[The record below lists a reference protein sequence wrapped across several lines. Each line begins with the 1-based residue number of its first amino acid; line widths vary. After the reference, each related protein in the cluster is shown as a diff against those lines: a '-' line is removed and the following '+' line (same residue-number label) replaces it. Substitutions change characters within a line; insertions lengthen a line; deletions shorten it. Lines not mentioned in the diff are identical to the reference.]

1 MVSKRRIA
9 LAGITAAVVAAG
21 LVTTV
26 VARAAAPA
34 CRVDYRVPSQW
45 PGGFT
50 GSVTVTNLGDPI
62 TGWQVTWAFTA
73 GQQVTQAWYTN
84 LTQSGAQVTA
94 ANPAWLPSLATG
106 GSAVAAIDL
115 VKAAGARHITL
126 VCIVSAP
133 EGVAL
138 VQARHP
144 EVAIYTPVVDRELN
158 AHKFIVPGLGDFG
171 DRLYGT

>member
-50 GSVTVTNLGDPI
+50 GSVTVTNLGDPRHR
-62 TGWQVTWAFTA
+62 VA
-73 GQQVTQAWYTN
+73 GDVG
-84 LTQSGAQVTA
+84 LHGR
-94 ANPAWLPSLATG
+94 PAG
-106 GSAVAAIDL
+106 D
-115 VKAAGARHITL
+115 
-126 VCIVSAP
+126 
-133 EGVAL
+133 
-138 VQARHP
+138 
-144 EVAIYTPVVDRELN
+144 
-158 AHKFIVPGLGDFG
+158 PGLVHA
-171 DRLYGT
+171 T